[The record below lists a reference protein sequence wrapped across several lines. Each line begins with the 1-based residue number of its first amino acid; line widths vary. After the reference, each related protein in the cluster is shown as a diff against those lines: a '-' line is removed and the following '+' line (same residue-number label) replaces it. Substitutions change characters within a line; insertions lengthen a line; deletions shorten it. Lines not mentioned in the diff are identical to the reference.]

1 MTKLANLGGKNISPK
16 QLTKKVD
23 VPFVVCFRD
32 KLQSG
37 YTFKELEKTNN
48 KEFQN
53 FLDKVSKMTV
63 NQVDKIYRRPTDKQD
78 KYGEYQVFH
87 YEVSDSFRMHV
98 INRNGHYEVIRLD
111 PNHKVHK

>member
-1 MTKLANLGGKNISPK
+1 MTKLVNLDGNSTNPK
-16 QLTKKVD
+16 QLTTQID
-23 VPFVVCFRD
+23 VPFVICFRD

-53 FLDKVSKMTV
+53 FLDKVSNMTV
-63 NQVDKIYRRPTDKQD
+63 SQVDKMYRRPTDRQD
-78 KYGEYQVFH
+78 KYGEHQIFH
-87 YEVSDSFRMHV
+87 YEVSNSFRIHV
-98 INRNGHYEVIRLD
+98 INYNGYYEVIRLD

>member
-1 MTKLANLGGKNISPK
+1 MAKLTNLHGNSIKPK
-16 QLTKKVD
+16 KLTTKVD
-23 VPFVVCFRD
+23 VPFVICFRD

-37 YTFKELEKTNN
+37 YTFKEFEKTNN

-63 NQVDKIYRRPTDKQD
+63 SQVDKIYRRHTDKQD

-87 YEVSDSFRMHV
+87 YEVSESFRIHV
-98 INRNGHYEVIRLD
+98 INYNGYYEVIRLD